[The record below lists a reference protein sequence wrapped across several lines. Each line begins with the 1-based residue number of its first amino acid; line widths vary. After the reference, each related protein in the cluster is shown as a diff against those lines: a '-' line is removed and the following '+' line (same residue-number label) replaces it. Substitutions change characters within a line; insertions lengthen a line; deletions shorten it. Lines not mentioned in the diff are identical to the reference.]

1 MPYAHLFCRAILVIM
16 FSAVHAILF
25 CSFQAMCSELHLLE
39 CQGTQA
45 ARVPCT
51 PCHQAAPLLEL
62 LRRVHCTVPATQY
75 SERDYWDRRY
85 GDAAGFFDWYYGY
98 DALREVFD
106 AHLSRSLPILQVW
119 LRQGFAP

>member
-1 MPYAHLFCRAILVIM
+1 M
-16 FSAVHAILF
+16 
-25 CSFQAMCSELHLLE
+25 
-39 CQGTQA
+39 
-45 ARVPCT
+45 
-51 PCHQAAPLLEL
+51 LEL
-62 LRRVHCTVPATQY
+62 LRCVHCAVPAAQY

-119 LRQGFAP
+119 LCQGLPCEADLLSLSGRYPPPGSWLMLWLHLG